1 MITDV
6 PMRLD
11 FYKQHVR
18 SPRYFDILMN
28 TNGTLAVINPMA
40 MRGHK
45 LVIVLEKG
53 SPVTPTPQQIV
64 SIYAMISRYGWC
76 EVAFYGLDI

>member
-1 MITDV
+1 MIRDI

-28 TNGTLAVINPMA
+28 TNGSLAVINPIA
-40 MRGHK
+40 IKNGK
-45 LVIVLEKG
+45 IVVVLEQG

-64 SIYAMISRYGWC
+64 SIYAMINRYGWC